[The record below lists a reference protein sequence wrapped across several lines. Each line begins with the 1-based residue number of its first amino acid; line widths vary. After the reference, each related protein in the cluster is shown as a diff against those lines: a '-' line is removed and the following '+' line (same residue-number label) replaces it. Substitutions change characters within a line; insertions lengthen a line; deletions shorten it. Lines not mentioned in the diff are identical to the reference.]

1 MRQASEN
8 NTFKT
13 SIGGQALMEGVMMRG
28 PGQYAMAVRQPDGQI
43 QLEVTPLRT
52 NRAWYARCPLV
63 RGIYSFVS
71 SIVLGYKCLM
81 RSAEIS
87 GQDDGEEEINMGA
100 VGAISAVASVLL
112 CLALFMA
119 LPTVIVGFIGRA
131 VPLGHGAAV
140 LESAIKLG
148 IFVLY
153 MVLISRMEEIHRVF
167 MCHGAEHKTIA
178 CYEHGKPLTVEN
190 VRTFSRFHPRCGT
203 SFLLIVLV
211 VSIVVSLF
219 LSRDNLL
226 LRVVS
231 RVLLLPVVM
240 GISYEILRF
249 AGRHDNPLTRIISAP
264 GMWLQHLTVA
274 EPEDG
279 MIECAI
285 AAIQAVIP
293 GDGSDKW

>member
-1 MRQASEN
+1 
-8 NTFKT
+8 
-13 SIGGQALMEGVMMRG
+13 MMRG
-28 PGQYAMAVRQPDGQI
+28 PGQYAMAVRQPDGEI
-43 QLEVTPLRT
+43 KLEVTPLSA

-63 RGIYSFVS
+63 RGIYNFVS
-71 SIVLGYKCLM
+71 SIVLGYKCLT

-87 GQDDGEEEINMGA
+87 GQDDGEEIDMGA
-100 VGAISAVASVLL
+100 VGAVSAALAVLL

-119 LPTVIVGFIGRA
+119 LPTVIVGFVGRA
-131 VPLGHGAAV
+131 VPLGRWAAV
-140 LESAIKLG
+140 LESLIKVG

-153 MVLISRMEEIHRVF
+153 MVLISRMKEIQRVF
-167 MCHGAEHKTIA
+167 MCHGAEHKSIA
-178 CYEHGKPLTVEN
+178 CYEHQKPLTVEN

-211 VSIVVSLF
+211 VSIVLSLF
-219 LSRDNLL
+219 LSWENLA
-226 LRVVS
+226 LRVLG
-231 RVLLLPVVM
+231 RILMLPLVM

-249 AGRHDNPLTRIISAP
+249 AGRHDNVLTRIISAP

-285 AAIQAVIP
+285 AALKAVIP
-293 GDGSDKW
+293 KDGSDKW